1 MIELLKKLLGIKSP
15 SEVMIKETNRQL
27 EKVGTIRCDKK
38 VIVVNGEIICI
49 DANDALEIFE
59 RFREE

>member
-27 EKVGTIRCDKK
+27 GEVGIIRCNKK

-59 RFREE
+59 RFKEG